1 MYGKL
6 PLPNPFFLYIKFA
19 QLTNRFY
26 KTDNLSSLDA
36 LITALANLDN
46 VCETI
51 EDGYLNSLIH
61 DSFERW
67 EEKS

>member
-1 MYGKL
+1 M
-6 PLPNPFFLYIKFA
+6 
-19 QLTNRFY
+19 
-26 KTDNLSSLDA
+26 KTDNLSSLEA
-36 LITALANLDN
+36 LITALGNLDN

-51 EDGYLNSLIH
+51 EDAYLNSLIR

>member
-1 MYGKL
+1 
-6 PLPNPFFLYIKFA
+6 
-19 QLTNRFY
+19 
-26 KTDNLSSLDA
+26 LDA
-36 LITALANLDN
+36 LIAALANLDN

-51 EDGYLNSLIH
+51 EDKYLNSLIH